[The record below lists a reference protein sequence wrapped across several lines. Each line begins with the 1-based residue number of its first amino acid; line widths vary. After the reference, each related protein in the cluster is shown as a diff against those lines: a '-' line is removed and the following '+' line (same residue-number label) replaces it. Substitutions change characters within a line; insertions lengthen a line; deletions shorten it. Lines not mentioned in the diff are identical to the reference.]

1 VSGAISDA
9 VPQSRD
15 VIVPQR
21 VATGV
26 LLLVVALGVG
36 GCASPTP
43 QPTETSRGS
52 EAAVKSGDMELRT
65 DLEPIAKRYP
75 QLSTAESVEWMG
87 GTTGETDL
95 GPSTYWIDAVV
106 VLPADDF
113 DALLAST
120 EVEAIDAPP
129 LVAGMSEKM
138 PAGPFVGSAELDAQ
152 FSAGGY
158 GATVALDPQTRTVV
172 LSGLFE

>member
-1 VSGAISDA
+1 M
-9 VPQSRD
+9 
-15 VIVPQR
+15 IVPQR
-21 VATGV
+21 LATGV
-26 LLLVVALGVG
+26 LLLVVALGVS

-75 QLSTAESVEWMG
+75 QLSTVESIEWMG

-95 GPSTYWIDAVV
+95 GPSTYWIDVV
-106 VLPADDF
+106 AVLPADEF

-120 EVEAIDAPP
+120 DVETIDAPP
-129 LVAGMSEKM
+129 LVDGMSEKV
-138 PAGPFVGSAELDAQ
+138 PAGPFVGSDELDAQ

-158 GATVALDPQTRTVV
+158 TATVALDPQTRTVV